1 MSTQAPGEAGPA
13 CGCSVVLVGMMG
25 AGKTAVGAVLA
36 RLLGLPFRD
45 SDAEIVA
52 AAQME
57 IPEIFARFG
66 EPFFRDRETAV
77 LARLL
82 EGPPMVLATGGGAFL
97 SAGNRKIIRA
107 HAVSVWLKVDVPT
120 LWARVRNRPTRP
132 LLVTDDPRATL
143 QNLAA
148 ARAPLYGLADLTV
161 EATPGASVTEMAE
174 RVASVLQPRLG
185 KGETP

>member
-1 MSTQAPGEAGPA
+1 MSTQAPGQPGPA
-13 CGCSVVLVGMMG
+13 CARSVVLVGMMG
-25 AGKTAVGAVLA
+25 AGKTAVGGVLA
-36 RLLGLPFRD
+36 RILRLPFRD

-57 IPEIFARFG
+57 ITEIFERFG

-97 SAGNRKIIRA
+97 SAHNREIVAA
-107 HAVSVWLKVDVPT
+107 HGVSVWLKVDAAT
-120 LWARVRNRPTRP
+120 LWARVRSRPTRP
-132 LLVTDDPRATL
+132 LLMTEDPRATL
-143 QNLAA
+143 EALAA
-148 ARAPLYGLADLTV
+148 ARAPVYGLADLTV

-174 RVASVLQPRLG
+174 RVAGAMSAHARRG
-185 KGETP
+185 DEA